1 MAVTRALAENR
12 HKFSTTLVPKAVLG
26 LFALLCG
33 NSYIVGINQIYDVE
47 IDEVGVGQF
56 RRFSPQDVKIFSRTD
71 KQTISSHR
79 VEAVIQTKCVA
90 YHSSGSHNRFATSII
105 VHSVL

>member
-56 RRFSPQDVKIFSRTD
+56 RRFSPQDECSKYSRAQINKPYLPIVSKLLS
-71 KQTISSHR
+71 KQNAWR
-79 VEAVIQTKCVA
+79 
-90 YHSSGSHNRFATSII
+90 II
-105 VHSVL
+105 LLGLITGLPPLL